1 MSAGLFNGLVSM
13 RHRLWAGWVH
23 CCAKYGMYL
32 ACLGASLVLPGVASA
47 EPPVVSSSE
56 LAKLSDINAHAS
68 VDLRHYWQTALVNVN
83 GLPHTQPSDPKTLW
97 SLPDAQF
104 TTTAQP
110 ERTRLTQ
117 GQRYVARMNMVSSGF
132 GANINLSFL
141 MPRLDAVHLAY
152 RYDQDP
158 WVVASAG
165 DTIAMNDW
173 AFRDRQPSFDI
184 PLRPGNLHILIEIA
198 HLGMVDTAIMLQSAN
213 VYRDDR
219 LFMGLSI
226 GALVGINLVF
236 ALVGIGAALAFQRW
250 SFLAVTAMTAL
261 TAAVIST
268 NSGMAGVYLL
278 THSAVFN
285 DQAKFFT
292 NTLWCA
298 LFPWVAATALSQKLH
313 ALAWWRASQVFAVV
327 GLVFTI
333 WAMDYALRSVM
344 VKWVPIIALLSVA
357 FALAILMH
365 ALLRKQAHALST
377 APAVLFYAC
386 ALLIPLA
393 AYQGLVPN
401 DSAILYSAIAT
412 MLAAL
417 LFLQVLV
424 RQHRHGRLVMARAKT
439 SPGRDVLT
447 GLLSRNGFEQIL
459 ARDIKRMKVERMY
472 AAFFYIRVS
481 DAQTLK
487 DRYGDE
493 GFEVGMV
500 QLAAALSSSI
510 SVADSV
516 GRVAPNA
523 FAVTVLMQRDANVA
537 NGLAQKILTRTMALA
552 SHGAPLAQ
560 TARIAVAWL
569 PTFGTLLPDI
579 ERRCLRAIHKMEQGK
594 RIVWVGGANA
604 QADASMLPDG
614 LSSAASTKPHNGQ
627 EADEELPSLPGVIN
641 RLQEEMLGPD
651 TQTLTAE
658 ADRLMRKLQA
668 KISANAPLTRQ

>member
-1 MSAGLFNGLVSM
+1 MSVRFFNALVCVWHHLRLASTLF
-13 RHRLWAGWVH
+13 
-23 CCAKYGMYL
+23 CAI
-32 ACLGASLVLPGVASA
+32 ACVVMHGIASA
-47 EPPVVSSSE
+47 EPAVVSSSS
-56 LAKLSDINAHAS
+56 LAQLSDINAHAS
-68 VDLRHYWQTALVNVN
+68 VDLRQHWQAAVINVG
-83 GLPHTQPSDPKTLW
+83 GLPHTQPSDPQALW
-97 SLPDAQF
+97 SLPDAHF
-104 TTTAQP
+104 KTNGVP

-117 GQRYVARMNMVSSGF
+117 SQRYVARMSMVSSGF

-141 MPRLDAVHLAY
+141 MPRLDAAHLAY
-152 RYDQDP
+152 RYNQEP

-165 DTIAMNDW
+165 DTIRMDEW

-184 PLRPGNLHILIEIA
+184 PLRPGNLNIVVEAA
-198 HLGMVDTAIMLQSAN
+198 HLGMIDTPVMLQSAN

-219 LFMGLSI
+219 LFTGLSI
-226 GALVGINLVF
+226 GLLVGVNLVF
-236 ALVGIGAALAFQRW
+236 ALMGIGAALTFQRW
-250 SFLAVTAMTAL
+250 GFLAVSVMTGL

-268 NSGMAGVYLL
+268 NSGMAGVYLF
-278 THSAVFN
+278 TDSAIFN

-292 NTLWCA
+292 NTMWCI
-298 LFPWVAATALSQKLH
+298 LFPWVTATALSQKLH
-313 ALAWWRASQVFAVV
+313 ALVWWRVSQLYAVA
-327 GLVFTI
+327 GLAFTI
-333 WAMDYALRSVM
+333 WSMDYAMRSQ
-344 VKWVPIIALLSVA
+344 IIGWIPAIAFVSVGIA
-357 FALAILMH
+357 GAILLH
-365 ALLRKQAHALST
+365 AVLRRQAHALAT
-377 APAVLFYAC
+377 APGVLLYAL
-386 ALLIPLA
+386 ALLTHLA
-393 AYQGLVPN
+393 SNRGYLLNDKALV
-401 DSAILYSAIAT
+401 YSAVAT
-412 MLAAL
+412 ILAAL

-447 GLLSRNGFEQIL
+447 GLLSRKGFEQIL
-459 ARDIKRMKVERMY
+459 ARNMKRMKSERLY
-472 AAFFYIRVS
+472 AAFFYIQVS

-487 DRYGDE
+487 ERYGDE

-537 NGLAQKILTRTMALA
+537 SRLAQKILTRTMALA

-560 TARIAVAWL
+560 TGRIAVAWL
-569 PTFGTLLPDI
+569 PVFGTQLPEI
-579 ERRCLRAIHKMEQGK
+579 ERRCLRVIHKMEQGK

-604 QADASMLPDG
+604 QADLSQLPDG
-614 LSSAASTKPHNGQ
+614 LSSATSTKPHNGP

-668 KISANAPLTRQ
+668 KISANAPLTP